1 MTAATA
7 VAWARSGHAAPPP
20 VSLPTFLRPTLP
32 AGGTA
37 TVRDVLLN
45 DTGDFVLV
53 VARHRGST
61 ACIADGRVL
70 LEPLPTPC
78 PVLSI
83 DVRAA
88 VQGRTVGGREAR
100 SAAERAAD
108 VALFHDYDSEATYC
122 GGALIAAGG
131 APAVLTAAHCVGGSA
146 RPPDFVSVGGAT
158 PVSRTRLRVAAVT
171 VHPALD
177 AVTLRHDVAVLRLAP
192 RGPLPPGGV
201 LALGGDGGGGGGGG
215 VGGAAPPG
223 AVVSVT
229 GFGAR
234 REGFWASPARRTL
247 RKVDLRVV
255 TPAACAAALAHRDVV
270 AHTQLCVGGTEGCDS
285 CQGTWRGG
293 GGGGRTGGD
302 WADGLV
308 AAGDEVGPC
317 RTRDGPGGEL

>member
-1 MTAATA
+1 MTAAAA

-45 DTGDFVLV
+45 ETGDFVLV

-88 VQGRTVGGREAR
+88 VQGRTVGGREAT
-100 SAAERAAD
+100 SAAERAAH
-108 VALFHDYDSEATYC
+108 VALFHDYDSEATHC
-122 GGALIAAGG
+122 ARRHRRHLDRLGGG

-158 PVSRTRLRVAAVT
+158 PVSRTRRDGAPGLGRGDAA
-171 VHPALD
+171 A
-177 AVTLRHDVAVLRLAP
+177 RC
-192 RGPLPPGGV
+192 
-201 LALGGDGGGGGGGG
+201 
-215 VGGAAPPG
+215 GGAAAG
-223 AVVSVT
+223 A
-229 GFGAR
+229 AR
-234 REGFWASPARRTL
+234 A
-247 RKVDLRVV
+247 
-255 TPAACAAALAHRDVV
+255 V
-270 AHTQLCVGGTEGCDS
+270 APRL
-285 CQGTWRGG
+285 
-293 GGGGRTGGD
+293 
-302 WADGLV
+302 
-308 AAGDEVGPC
+308 GPC
-317 RTRDGPGGEL
+317 PRR